1 MEGLLAEAK
10 EMMDDYEGDPALD
23 AVLISVA
30 QKIEHYEIATY
41 GTICAWAESMNH
53 NEALDL
59 FRENLEEEKSA
70 DEKLSQIAESAANPR
85 ANES

>member
-1 MEGLLAEAK
+1 
-10 EMMDDYEGDPALD
+10 
-23 AVLISVA
+23 
-30 QKIEHYEIATY
+30 
-41 GTICAWAESMNH
+41 MNH